1 MQLFQ
6 KLFYK
11 PLSTQ
16 LTVTSSNGFH
26 LRPVAKFV
34 HRAKTFHSQVH
45 ATFKGKKVDA
55 TTVNTL
61 LSLSLEEG
69 DTFTLTTQ
77 GKDAKDSLNTL
88 EALFQELM
96 NTDKEVEKI
105 QKETYTYVGTALEG
119 DIICQ
124 GIVIASTFAYKTQE
138 IMHTNTLSFKEAITQ
153 TIEKL
158 LLKHEAEK
166 SHSNEAE
173 IYLAQKE
180 LLDSLSLKCE
190 SLEVLEALIVTESN
204 KLKNTKLSAKI
215 SDYQDILQQV
225 KTTLGLEIK
234 LLFPKEDFILLADDL
249 LPSEITQ
256 ISKSTVQ
263 GVLLKETSIHSHTAI
278 LLRAAG
284 IPSLVINTE
293 PIPLGETIILDATAG
308 VVILSPDKADIQKAS
323 TLQEKEKEAQALAAD
338 KRFEQARTPS
348 GKTISVY
355 ANVGDEQ
362 SAKIAKEE
370 GAEGIGLLRS
380 EFLFKSIKPSLKQ
393 QTQAYEKILSL
404 FDDITVRTLDVGGD
418 KALPYINI
426 PHENNPFLG
435 IRGVRLF
442 KSHPEILEEQLLAI
456 FLASQNFLDKK
467 IKIMFPM
474 VSSVEEFIQV
484 KNTALSIAQKETLNI
499 SHISFGIMI
508 EVPSVLFLI
517 EKFNEVVDFYSIGT
531 NDLTQYLFAT
541 ERTHPSLKVDILS
554 DVVFTAIEMIVNK
567 ATKPVSICGELA
579 ANTDAIFK
587 LIDIGIETL
596 SMSPKSIAQTKEI
609 IRHV

>member
-6 KLFYK
+6 KLFHK

-34 HRAKTFHSQVH
+34 HRAKTFHSQIH
-45 ATFKGKKVDA
+45 ATFKDKTVDA
-55 TTVNTL
+55 KTVNTL

-69 DTFTLTTQ
+69 DTFTLTMQ
-77 GKDAKDSLNTL
+77 GKDAKDSLNAL
-88 EALFQELM
+88 KVLFQELM
-96 NTDKEVEKI
+96 STDKKVQQA
-105 QKETYTYVGTALEG
+105 QKETYTYVGAALEG

-158 LLKHEAEK
+158 LLKYESEK

-180 LLDSLSLKCE
+180 LLDSLSLKCK

-204 KLKNTKLSAKI
+204 KLKNTKLSTKI

-225 KTTLGLEIK
+225 KSALGLEVK
-234 LLFPKEDFILLADDL
+234 LLFPKKDCILITNDL

-293 PIPLGETIILDATAG
+293 PIPLGEPIILDATGG
-308 VVILSPDKADIQKAS
+308 VVIPSPDKADIQKAS
-323 TLQEKEKEAQALAAD
+323 TLQEKEKEAQTLAAD

-355 ANVGDEQ
+355 ANVGDEE

-380 EFLFKSIKPSLKQ
+380 EFLFTEQKPSLKL
-393 QTQAYEKILSL
+393 QTKAYKAIFEL
-404 FDDITVRTLDVGGD
+404 FSDVTVRTLDIGGD
-418 KALPYINI
+418 KALPYIDL
-426 PHENNPFLG
+426 PKEDNPFLG
-435 IRGVRLF
+435 VRGIRLLQT
-442 KSHPEILEEQLLAI
+442 HPEILAEQLQAI
-456 FLASQNFLDKK
+456 FIAAANKSVKV
-467 IKIMFPM
+467 MFPM
-474 VSSVEEFIQV
+474 VSSVDEFTQA
-484 KNTALSIAQKETLNI
+484 KSFALAVAKKHNIAIDNI
-499 SHISFGIMI
+499 LFGMMI
-508 EVPSVLFLI
+508 EVPSVLFTLA
-517 EKFNEVVDFYSIGT
+517 EFDNVVDFYSVGT
-531 NDLTQYLFAT
+531 NDLTQYLFAI
-541 ERTHPSLKVDILS
+541 ERTHPTLKTDTLS
-554 DVVFTAIEMIVNK
+554 PVVFTALESIVNTV
-567 ATKPVSICGELA
+567 TKPVSICGELA
-579 ANTDAIFK
+579 SNVAAIPR
-587 LIDIGIETL
+587 LIQMGYKTL
-596 SMSPKSIAQTKEI
+596 SVTGKSIPLTKET

>member
-6 KLFYK
+6 KLFHK

-26 LRPVAKFV
+26 LRPVVRFV
-34 HRAKTFHSQVH
+34 HRAKTFHGQIH
-45 ATFKGKKVDA
+45 ATFKDKTVDA
-55 TTVNTL
+55 KTVNTL

-77 GKDAKDSLNTL
+77 GKDAKDSLNAL
-88 EALFQELM
+88 KVLFQELM
-96 NTDKEVEKI
+96 STDKKVQQA
-105 QKETYTYVGTALEG
+105 QKETYTYVGAALEG
-119 DIICQ
+119 DIIYQ

-158 LLKHEAEK
+158 LLKYESEK

-180 LLDSLSLKCE
+180 LLDSLSLKCK

-204 KLKNTKLSAKI
+204 KLKNTKLSTKI

-225 KTTLGLEIK
+225 KSALGLEVK
-234 LLFPKEDFILLADDL
+234 LLFPKEDCILITNDL

-293 PIPLGETIILDATAG
+293 PIPLGKPIILDATVG
-308 VVILSPDKADIQKAS
+308 VVIPSPDKADIQKAS
-323 TLQEKEKEAQALAAD
+323 TLQEKEKEAQTLAAD

-355 ANVGDEQ
+355 ANVGDEE

-380 EFLFKSIKPSLKQ
+380 EFLFTEQKPSLKL
-393 QTQAYEKILSL
+393 QTKAYKAIFEL
-404 FDDITVRTLDVGGD
+404 FSDVTVRTLDIGGD
-418 KALPYINI
+418 KALPYIDL
-426 PHENNPFLG
+426 PKEDNPFLG
-435 IRGVRLF
+435 VRGVRLLQT
-442 KSHPEILEEQLLAI
+442 HPEILAEQLQAI
-456 FLASQNFLDKK
+456 FIAAANKSVKV
-467 IKIMFPM
+467 MFPM
-474 VSSVEEFIQV
+474 VSSVDEFTQA
-484 KNTALSIAQKETLNI
+484 KSFALAVAKKHNIAIDNI
-499 SHISFGIMI
+499 LFGMMI
-508 EVPSVLFLI
+508 EVPSVLFTLA
-517 EKFNEVVDFYSIGT
+517 EFDNVVDFYSVGT
-531 NDLTQYLFAT
+531 NDLTQYLFAI
-541 ERTHPSLKVDILS
+541 ERTHPTLKTDTLS
-554 DVVFTAIEMIVNK
+554 PVVFTALESIVNTV
-567 ATKPVSICGELA
+567 TKPVSICGELA
-579 ANTDAIFK
+579 SNVAAIPR
-587 LIDIGIETL
+587 LIQIGYKTL
-596 SMSPKSIAQTKEI
+596 SVTGKSIPLTKET